1 MLPYWEGN
9 ITVDELLTLKQA
21 MEFLGV
27 SEKVLLRL
35 LAEEDM
41 PGRKLGK
48 EWRFSKQALIQ
59 WVAEGKT
66 RDYSKVQV
74 NDDEE

>member
-66 RDYSKVQV
+66 RDYTKVQV
-74 NDDEE
+74 SDDEE